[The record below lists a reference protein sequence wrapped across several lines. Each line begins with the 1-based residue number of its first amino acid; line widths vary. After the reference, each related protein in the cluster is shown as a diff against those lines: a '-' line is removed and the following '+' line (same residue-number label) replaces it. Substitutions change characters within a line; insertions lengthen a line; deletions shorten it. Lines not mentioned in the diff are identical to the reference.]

1 MWRWRAEIIPFIPA
15 FLCSAAVCGGIC
27 LLFLHNSIAEGWQ
40 QRTILA
46 DGAAYVIA
54 PLAAMFA
61 GAFAGTFF
69 PAGMWD
75 FGGIGGGG
83 LGGFFGVLGA
93 AMIASIR
100 RSTSYS

>member
-1 MWRWRAEIIPFIPA
+1 MSPFIPA

-27 LLFLHNSIAEGWQ
+27 LLFLHDSIAEGSQ
-40 QRTILA
+40 HKPTIL
-46 DGAAYVIA
+46 GRIGLYVIA